1 MSKFE
6 LNDHKSF
13 EEVDKELI
21 DNKLFSLRFTDS
33 IYKKDIGK
41 FLEFLSSYLIWIIKL
56 ELFLLNKIINDV
68 QIITLYFYLIKND

>member
-41 FLEFLSSYLIWIIKL
+41 FLEFLSSYLI
-56 ELFLLNKIINDV
+56 
-68 QIITLYFYLIKND
+68 